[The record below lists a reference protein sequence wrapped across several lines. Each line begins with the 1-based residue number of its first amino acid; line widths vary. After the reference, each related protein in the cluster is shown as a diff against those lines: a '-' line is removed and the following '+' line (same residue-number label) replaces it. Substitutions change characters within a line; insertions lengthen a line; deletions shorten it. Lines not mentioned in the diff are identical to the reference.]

1 MTSVVA
7 RDPCKVYLERFV
19 FMAALLIPAFFLG
32 GARPVAV
39 SVFCLIIC
47 VIADFICCKIRRI
60 EYDYKDY
67 SVLFWGLSVSLV
79 MPAGIPYIH
88 VALAAVICV
97 VIGKHMFGGKENVV
111 FSPAAIAASFLIICY
126 PAEMLYF
133 PKVGEKVPVFADYSG
148 MLVRDIDNA
157 MKLGNVPPQSILD
170 ILMGNVP
177 GAIGSVSILVIAV
190 CGICMMIRRNTSICA
205 LVSCFLT
212 VCMLAFFFPRIEVSP
227 ARSIFYELSSG
238 YLLFGMVF
246 MAAEP
251 YIIPQRRGARVIYG
265 VVLGYTTMMFRY
277 FGQTEGCFM
286 FALLITNALSCGFDT
301 IIDNL
306 SYWKKA
312 YIGSYEDS
320 KNAAQ
325 RGNIKLTDTQEIQL
339 PAKYRYNTPPI
350 DSKVKKH
357 RKVRRR
363 KGDRSE

>member
-1 MTSVVA
+1 MTSLVA
-7 RDPCKVYLERFV
+7 RDPCKAYLERFV
-19 FMAALLIPAFFLG
+19 FMAALLIPAFFLS
-32 GARPVAV
+32 GARPVVV
-39 SVFCLIIC
+39 SVFCLIVC
-47 VIADFICCKIRRI
+47 VVADWMCCKVRRI
-60 EYDYKDY
+60 EYDIKDY

-97 VIGKHMFGGKENVV
+97 VVGKHMFGGRENVV
-111 FSPAAIAASFLIICY
+111 FSPAAIAAAFLIICY

-133 PKVGEKVPVFADYSG
+133 PKVGEKVPVFADYG
-148 MLVRDIDNA
+148 GILVRDIDN
-157 MKLGNVPPQSILD
+157 MLKLGNVPSQSVLD

-177 GAIGSVSILVIAV
+177 GAIGSVSILVIVV

-205 LVSCFLT
+205 LVSCFAT
-212 VCMLAFFFPRIEVSP
+212 VSLLAFFFPRIDVTP

-246 MAAEP
+246 MASEP
-251 YIIPQRRGARVIYG
+251 YILPSRRGARVIYG
-265 VVLGYTTMMFRY
+265 IVLGYTTMMFRY

-301 IIDNL
+301 IIENL
-306 SYWKKA
+306 SYWKKT
-312 YIGSYEDS
+312 YISSYEEG

-350 DSKVKKH
+350 DGKVKKQRRG
-357 RKVRRR
+357 RKH
-363 KGDRSE
+363 KGGRYE